1 MQQSSPPVAFGTVE
15 GLDLLL
21 AVAHRQRIALKA
33 PHEDLQSPESCET
46 ADQPFGTLEIRD
58 TDAGSPGSDD
68 HLEVVDCLENAATPG
83 TLGLCQTAD
92 LFELHCETDESLL
105 SFGLEQHGKVGGP
118 GGLSCRTVGCL
129 GGSRAHYDGSCLV
142 ANLGHL
148 GRSKGG
154 FQLS

>member
-1 MQQSSPPVAFGTVE
+1 MLQSYPPVASGTVE

-21 AVAHRQRIALKA
+21 AHHRQGIVLKV
-33 PHEDLQSPESCET
+33 PDEDLESRESCELG
-46 ADQPFGTLEIRD
+46 DQPFGTLEIRG
-58 TDAGSPGSDD
+58 TDADSPGSDD
-68 HLEVVDCLENAATPG
+68 HLEVVDRFENAATPG
-83 TLGLCQTAD
+83 TLGLCQTVD

-105 SFGLEQHGKVGGP
+105 SFGLEQPGIVGGP

-129 GGSRAHYDGSCLV
+129 GGWRVHCGGSCLV

-148 GRSKGG
+148 ERSKGG